1 MGVLKAGIIGCGAV
15 TQKSYISNLPRC
27 GKIVI
32 SYLFDTNIEMALKA
46 AKGSDIE
53 VVSLDVLKKKCDI
66 IIIATPPSSH
76 FELLK
81 DVLLEGKM
89 VICEKPFLTNAI
101 EVQEVLEIVKK
112 YKSQLFVAHFR
123 RCFPTLKLANDL
135 IKTNILG
142 EVKSISI
149 FEGGK
154 FSWHTESGYVFNDK
168 SGGVLYDTGSHSLDM
183 ALYVTSLDLQTISK
197 VHINTIKRD
206 KVEPSHEIKAALK
219 LELESN
225 KVVDFDFMLS
235 RYGVLSNKIK
245 IECENGYLEIPI
257 DMKNYIKIGR
267 NDKFTILYTKEKYE
281 DLMDCFAIQF
291 DEMLNDDINDK
302 FKAYRFSN
310 LVKILETVRDFESNI
325 ESLS

>member
-1 MGVLKAGIIGCGAV
+1 MGILKAGIIGCGAV

-53 VVSLDVLKKKCDI
+53 VVNLNDLKKKSDI
-66 IIIATPPSSH
+66 IIIATPPSTH

-81 DVLLEGKM
+81 DVLLEGKI
-89 VICEKPFLTNAI
+89 VICEKPFLTNAF
-101 EVQEVLEIVKK
+101 EVIEVLEIAKK
-112 YKSQLFVAHFR
+112 YNSQLFVAHFR

-135 IKTNILG
+135 IKTNVLG
-142 EVKSISI
+142 LVKRISI
-149 FEGGK
+149 YEGGK
-154 FSWHTESGYVFNDK
+154 FSWHTESGYVFKEK
-168 SGGVLYDTGSHSLDM
+168 SGGVLYDTGSHSIDM
-183 ALYVTSLDLQTISK
+183 ALYITSLDLQTISK
-197 VHINTIKRD
+197 VQVNSIKRD
-206 KVEPSHEIKAALK
+206 KEEPSHEIKVNLK
-219 LELESN
+219 LDLDTN
-225 KVVDFDFMLS
+225 KSVDFNFMLS

-245 IECENGYLEIPI
+245 VECENGYLEIPI

-281 DLMDCFAIQF
+281 NLMDCFAIQF
-291 DEMLNDDINDK
+291 DEMLNDDTNDK

-310 LVKILETVRDFESNI
+310 LVKILEIVRDFESNI
-325 ESLS
+325 ESMS

>member
-1 MGVLKAGIIGCGAV
+1 MGTLKAGIIGCGAV

-46 AKGSDIE
+46 AKGTDIE
-53 VVSLDVLKKKCDI
+53 AVSLNELKKKSDI
-66 IIIATPPSSH
+66 IIIATPPSTH

-81 DVLLEGKM
+81 DVLVEGKM

-101 EVQEVLEIVKK
+101 EVQEVLEIAKK
-112 YKSQLFVAHFR
+112 YNSQLYVAHFR
-123 RCFPTLKLANDL
+123 RCFPTLKLANEL
-135 IKTNILG
+135 ISTNILG
-142 EVKSISI
+142 EVKGISI

-154 FSWHTESGYVFNDK
+154 FSWHTESGYVFSDK
-168 SGGVLYDTGSHSLDM
+168 SGGVLYDTGSHSIDM

-197 VHINTIKRD
+197 VHINTITRD

-225 KVVDFDFMLS
+225 KAVDFNFMLS

-281 DLMDCFAIQF
+281 NLMDCFAIQF